1 MIRINLLKEE
11 PKAPIIREEKEEVIK
26 ERKPFPMTSLIG
38 LFFIV
43 AVALGYLQLNSIKK
57 ERNLLNAAEEEKNKL
72 KDVLSKLETV
82 QGQKDLIMR
91 KIELINQL
99 RAQQGIAVT
108 VLDEVSKQIPQ
119 WVWLTEISFS
129 RQQIQIRGRATDNS
143 MIADYIYN
151 LETSAYFT
159 EVDLKSTTRRQVRG
173 GNEYFDFS
181 LSATYVVPPPTLP
194 LTKVGQKGAN

>member
-11 PKAPIIREEKEEVIK
+11 PKAPVIKEEEVVK

-38 LFFIV
+38 LFVIV
-43 AVALGYLQLNSIKK
+43 AVALGYLQFNAIKK
-57 ERNLLNAAEEEKNKL
+57 ERNLLNIAEEEKNKL
-72 KDVLSKLETV
+72 KDVLSKLDTV
-82 QGQKDLIMR
+82 QGQQDLIMR

-99 RAQQGIAVT
+99 KAQQGIAVS
-108 VLDEVSKQIPQ
+108 VLDEISKQIPQ
-119 WVWLTEISFS
+119 WVWLTEVSFS

-151 LETSAYFT
+151 LETSPYFT
-159 EVDLKSTTRRQVRG
+159 NVDLKSTTRRQGR

-181 LSATYVVPPPTLP
+181 LSAAYVVPPSLQPS
-194 LTKVGQKGAN
+194 TKVGQKGAN

>member
-11 PKAPIIREEKEEVIK
+11 PKAPIIKEEEEVVK

-38 LFFIV
+38 LFVIV
-43 AVALGYLQLNSIKK
+43 AIALGYLQFNAIKK
-57 ERNLLNAAEEEKNKL
+57 ERNLLSVAEEEKNKL

-82 QGQKDLIMR
+82 QGQQELILR

-99 RAQQGIAVT
+99 KAQQGIAVSI
-108 VLDEVSKQIPQ
+108 LDEISKQIPD
-119 WVWLTEISFS
+119 WVWLTEVNFS
-129 RQQIQIRGRATDNS
+129 RNQIQIRGRSTDNS

-151 LETSAYFT
+151 LETSPYFSN
-159 EVDLKSTTRRQVRG
+159 VDLKSTTRRQAR

-181 LSATYVVPPPTLP
+181 LSAIYVVPPVPP
-194 LTKVGQKGAN
+194 PPAKAAQKGAN